1 MSFHLSQDLMGYVIH
16 WVVSC
21 KDLGEHRES
30 MAQEGTGKGLLDPT
44 SAASRSASL
53 SKLLGHSDLSSTC
66 KTRLILILKGCYKIE
81 K

>member
-1 MSFHLSQDLMGYVIH
+1 
-16 WVVSC
+16 
-21 KDLGEHRES
+21 